1 MSKEKEKYII
11 LTAIFIKE
19 NIICL
24 KNMERVFT
32 FGVHHKV
39 AKQGPQDMKV
49 NLKRIIY
56 KDKLE
61 FILLRKNTILEE

>member
-11 LTAIFIKE
+11 QMVIFIKE

-24 KNMERVFT
+24 KNMVKVFI

-39 AKQGPQDMKV
+39 AKQEPQDMKV
-49 NLKRIIY
+49 NLKRIIF

-61 FILLRKNTILEE
+61 YILLRKNTILEE